1 MIKAD
6 LILDLPEVINN
17 QKSFNPKQIISA
29 AVLGSTVGQIKQY
42 NPITIYMK
50 GDKVPVLTED
60 GELIIAVCNT
70 DNTSGSFNPLYWE
83 EWDIFTETQGLYDDY
98 IILSWN
104 RPSLRRNKVWIQ
116 VKSES
121 LGDIS
126 EVIGQDMGV
135 IVYNNLII
143 SERQPVMNSEIVW
156 GMITEVNQK

>member
-1 MIKAD
+1 MITAQLLVD
-6 LILDLPEVINN
+6 LSEEIKNEKV
-17 QKSFNPKQIISA
+17 FNAKQIISA
-29 AVLGSTVGQIKQY
+29 AVLGSTIGRIKCY
-42 NPITIYMK
+42 NPSMVYMK
-50 GDKVPVLTED
+50 NDKVPVLTDD

-70 DNTSGSFNPLYWE
+70 DYTSGAFNPLYWE
-83 EWDIFTETQGLYDDY
+83 EWDIFTETKGLYEDY

-126 EVIGQDMGV
+126 SVIGKDMGV

-143 SERQPVMNSEIVW
+143 SERQPVMTSEIVW
-156 GMITEVNQK
+156 GMITEIMN